1 MRAWMRFIAVAAC
14 PLLSGCLLSRNAVTL
29 PQDDVLVRDQL
40 VIHCDFQ
47 LPQRHRL
54 VEELVARRGDVIE
67 DLQLPVSDEP
77 INVYLFESPDR
88 LRDYIAQEHPEFPQ
102 RRAFF
107 LEGDTRLDVFAYWGD
122 RVAEDLR
129 HEVTHGYLHTMVP
142 YLPLWLD
149 EGLAE
154 FYEVPR
160 GQNGL
165 NPPHVNL
172 LLRADREQGWQPNLA
187 KLEQITQPADM
198 TQQHYAESW
207 AWIHFLLTTTPERRQ
222 LLRGHLS
229 RVRMTGT
236 APPLSQVL
244 EAAEPQSAAKLRE
257 HLLSLRP
264 AGPTVP

>member
-1 MRAWMRFIAVAAC
+1 MRAWKLFFAVVAC
-14 PLLSGCLLSRNAVTL
+14 PCLAGCLLSRKAVTL
-29 PQDDVLVRDQL
+29 PQADVLVRDQL
-40 VIHCDFQ
+40 VIHCDFD

-77 INVYLFESPDR
+77 INIFLFESPDK
-88 LRDYIAQEHPEFPQ
+88 LRQYLSQEHPEFPQ

-107 LEGDTRLDVFAYWGD
+107 LEGDTRLDVYAYWGD

-129 HEVTHGYLHTMVP
+129 HEVTHGYLHSMVP
-142 YLPLWLD
+142 HLPLWLD

-160 GQNGL
+160 GQAGV

-172 LLRADREQGWQPNLA
+172 LLRADSEKAWQPDLA
-187 KLEQITQPADM
+187 RLEQITQPADL
-198 TQQHYAESW
+198 TQQHYAEAW

-222 LLRGHLS
+222 LLRGQLS
-229 RVRMTGT
+229 RIRMTGT
-236 APPLSQVL
+236 APPLSEVL
-244 EAAEPQSAAKLRE
+244 LAAEPQSAAMLRE
-257 HLLSLRP
+257 HLNTLRP
-264 AGPTVP
+264 ARP

>member
-1 MRAWMRFIAVAAC
+1 MRAWKLFFAVVAC
-14 PLLSGCLLSRNAVTL
+14 PLFAGCLLSRTAVTL
-29 PQDDVLVRDQL
+29 PQTDLLVRDQL
-40 VIHCDFQ
+40 VIHCDFN

-77 INVYLFESPDR
+77 INVYLFESPER
-88 LRDYIAQEHPEFPQ
+88 LRQYISQEHPEFPH

-107 LEGDTRLDVFAYWGD
+107 VEGDTRLDVYAYWGD
-122 RVAEDLR
+122 RMAEDLR

-142 YLPLWLD
+142 HLPLWLD

-160 GQNGL
+160 GQGGV

-172 LLRADREQGWQPNLA
+172 LLRADSEKAWQPDLPR
-187 KLEQITQPADM
+187 LELVTQPADM

-222 LLRGHLS
+222 RLRAHLS
-229 RVRMTGT
+229 RIRMTGT

-244 EAAEPQSAAKLRE
+244 VATEPQCAMMLCE
-257 HLLSLRP
+257 HLHAMRT
-264 AGPTVP
+264 AAQ

>member
-1 MRAWMRFIAVAAC
+1 MEALLCCCRVSVPYRVPAFAPDVA
-14 PLLSGCLLSRNAVTL
+14 TL
-29 PQDDVLVRDQL
+29 PQTDVLVRDQL
-40 VIHCDFQ
+40 VIHCDFD

-77 INVYLFESPDR
+77 INVYLFESPDQ
-88 LRDYIAQEHPEFPQ
+88 LRQYISQEHPEFPQ

-107 LEGDTRLDVFAYWGD
+107 LEGDTRLDVYAYWGD

-142 YLPLWLD
+142 HLPLWLD

-160 GQNGL
+160 GQGGV

-172 LLRADREQGWQPNLA
+172 LLRAIA
-187 KLEQITQPADM
+187 KRPGSQTSLD
-198 TQQHYAESW
+198 SN
-207 AWIHFLLTTTPERRQ
+207 R
-222 LLRGHLS
+222 S
-229 RVRMTGT
+229 R
-236 APPLSQVL
+236 S
-244 EAAEPQSAAKLRE
+244 
-257 HLLSLRP
+257 RP
-264 AGPTVP
+264 T